1 MKPRPAATTEIL
13 RDRLECFSSIS
24 CSGAETLPHKALGHL
39 GPFMKRLITL
49 AQICCQLVESPPVC
63 AEVHCR
69 RHRQGNRERVVR
81 LIIIMVVIIIVI
93 VVVLIAGKLWRFGSK
108 TNLSPQTRRRQKR
121 DPEVALDTPCVPK
134 RRDRQKRYQWTR
146 GASTRRPASR
156 CCRRCRR
163 SDA

>member
-24 CSGAETLPHKALGHL
+24 CSGAETWPRKALGHL

-81 LIIIMVVIIIVI
+81 LIMVVIIIVI
-93 VVVLIAGKLWRFGSK
+93 VVVLIAAKLWRFGS
-108 TNLSPQTRRRQKR
+108 TTRRRQKR